1 MGKKGVKEEEFVMDK
16 KSQKKVDKLKSQ
28 LEYHKIRGEKDEA
41 AKLQGQIETI
51 TAASRIAAGFE

>member
-41 AKLQGQIETI
+41 A
-51 TAASRIAAGFE
+51 